1 METETPTPQSRA
13 WMPLVI
19 RLITGGLLLYSGWLK
34 LGDLN
39 NFVNTLDTMQLPV
52 LSTNPS
58 LLIQFAESLPWVELG
73 LGALLLSGLAARP
86 AALVAGALFL
96 AFTLLLTM
104 LRLQGFKG
112 ECGCLGPLLSSRI
125 GWLHVGLD
133 ALVAG
138 ACFRI
143 VFETAQKLKR
153 TPNLKQ

>member
-1 METETPTPQSRA
+1 METETPPPRA

-19 RLITGGLLLYSGWLK
+19 RLITGGLLLYSGRLK

-73 LGALLLSGLAARP
+73 LGALLVSGFAARP

-96 AFTLLLTM
+96 AFTLLLAT
-104 LRLQGFKG
+104 LRLQGFEG

-143 VFETAQKLKR
+143 VFETAPEPKNELR
-153 TPNLKQ
+153 T

>member
-1 METETPTPQSRA
+1 METETPPPRA

-19 RLITGGLLLYSGWLK
+19 RLITGGLLLYSGRLK

-104 LRLQGFKG
+104 LHLQGFKG

-138 ACFRI
+138 ACFRM
-143 VFETAQKLKR
+143 VFETTQKLKQ

>member
-1 METETPTPQSRA
+1 METETPSPPPRA

-19 RLITGGLLLYSGWLK
+19 RLITGGLLLYSGRLK

-52 LSTNPS
+52 LSTNPA
-58 LLIQFAESLPWVELG
+58 LLVLFAESFPWFELG
-73 LGALLLSGLAARP
+73 LGTLLLSGLAARP

-125 GWLHVGLD
+125 SWLHVGLD

-138 ACFRI
+138 ACFRM
-143 VFETAQKLKR
+143 VFETSQKLKQTR
-153 TPNLKQ
+153 NLKQ

>member
-1 METETPTPQSRA
+1 METETPSTQSRA

-39 NFVNTLDTMQLPV
+39 NFANTLDTMQLPV
-52 LSTNPS
+52 LSTNPA
-58 LLIQFAESLPWVELG
+58 LLVLFAESFPWFELG

-96 AFTLLLTM
+96 AFTLLLAT
-104 LRLQGFKG
+104 LRLQGFEG

>member
-1 METETPTPQSRA
+1 
-13 WMPLVI
+13 MPLVI

-39 NFVNTLDTMQLPV
+39 NFANTLDTMQLPV
-52 LSTNPS
+52 LSTNPA
-58 LLIQFAESLPWVELG
+58 LLVLFAESFPWFELG

-104 LRLQGFKG
+104 LHLQGFKG

-143 VFETAQKLKR
+143 VFETTQKLKQ
-153 TPNLKQ
+153 TPNLKP

>member
-1 METETPTPQSRA
+1 METETPSPQSRA

-73 LGALLLSGLAARP
+73 LGALLVSGFAARP
-86 AALVAGALFL
+86 AAQMIG
-96 AFTLLLTM
+96 
-104 LRLQGFKG
+104 LRSG
-112 ECGCLGPLLSSRI
+112 
-125 GWLHVGLD
+125 
-133 ALVAG
+133 
-138 ACFRI
+138 
-143 VFETAQKLKR
+143 KR
-153 TPNLKQ
+153 PRF